1 MDPAQEN
8 PEPRPPVPMA
18 EAMRWVSLITT
29 VGLEMVIPILVG
41 SWIDKSWDTSFA
53 MWIGLVIG
61 PIIGF
66 WHLMVL
72 TGALGT
78 GKDERADPEDR

>member
-61 PIIGF
+61 PVIGF

-72 TGALGT
+72 TGAWGS